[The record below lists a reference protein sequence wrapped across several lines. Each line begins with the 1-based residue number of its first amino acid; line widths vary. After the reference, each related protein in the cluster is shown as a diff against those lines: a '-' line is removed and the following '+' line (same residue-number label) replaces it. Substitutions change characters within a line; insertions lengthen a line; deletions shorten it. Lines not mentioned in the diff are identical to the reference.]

1 MSCKFD
7 LHNYDDIIDLPHH
20 TSPNRRRMSDVDRAA
35 QFSPFAALSGYDMD
49 VLEAARVTDRRLSL
63 TEDMKENLDR
73 KQQILSDMMDEHP
86 EITVTYFVADGKK
99 AGGAYQTVSG
109 KLKQIDEYRQVLVMS
124 DGKTIPIA
132 DVIKI
137 DSETFERMIE

>member
-1 MSCKFD
+1 MSGKFD
-7 LHNYDDIIDLPHH
+7 LHNYDDIMDLPHH
-20 TSPNRRRMSDVDRAA
+20 ISPNRRRMSDVDRAA
-35 QFSPFAALSGYDMD
+35 QFSPFAALTGYDTD

-63 TEDMKENLDR
+63 TEDMKESLDR
-73 KQQILSDMMDEHP
+73 KQLILSDMMDEHP
-86 EITVTYFVADGKK
+86 EITVTYFVADGQK
-99 AGGAYQTVSG
+99 AGGAYQTVTG
-109 KLKQIDEYRQVLVMS
+109 KLKQIDEYGQVLVMS

>member
-1 MSCKFD
+1 MSGKYD
-7 LHNYDDIIDLPHH
+7 LHNYDDIIDQPHH
-20 TSPNRRRMSDVDRAA
+20 TSPNRRRMSNVDRAA
-35 QFSPFAALSGYDMD
+35 QFSPFAALTGYDTD